1 MTADVTI
8 LDLRLRGRAQLGYA
22 AGMAIYAFVI
32 VALYPA
38 FRNDTSLNQFTANGS
53 TVAALFGAT
62 GSLTSPSGWI
72 NANLYANF
80 VPLIVLVLSIGYG
93 ASAIAGQDE
102 DATLSLIA
110 TLPISRREI
119 AIQKFITMALQGIP
133 VAAVT
138 ALCVVAGR
146 GFSLPIPAS
155 GVLGVTVGV
164 VLLGIDFGA
173 IALLIG
179 AVTGRR
185 TIALGASSALAAVSY
200 LVGSLAPVVDWL
212 HPARFASLF
221 YYAVGNGQLER
232 GISAADAAV
241 LAGVAAASLYACLLA
256 FDRLDLH

>member
-8 LDLRLRGRAQLGYA
+8 LDLRLRGRSQLGYA
-22 AGMAIYAFVI
+22 SGMAIYALVI
-32 VALYPA
+32 VALYPS
-38 FRNDTSLNQFTANGS
+38 FRHDTSLNQFTAHGS

-62 GSLTSPSGWI
+62 GSLTSPSGWV

-110 TLPISRREI
+110 TLPISRHRI
-119 AIQKFITMALQGIP
+119 AVQKFAAMSLQTVP
-133 VAAVT
+133 VAVVT

-155 GVLGVTVGV
+155 GLLGVTVGV
-164 VLLGIDFGA
+164 ALLGIDFGA

-179 AVTGRR
+179 ALTGRR
-185 TIALGASSALAAVSY
+185 AVALGASSALAALSY
-200 LVGSLAPVVDWL
+200 LIGSLAPVVTWL

-221 YYAVGNGQLER
+221 YYAVGNRQLER
-232 GISAADAAV
+232 GISVADIAV
-241 LAGVAAASLYACLLA
+241 LAAVAGASLYGCLVA

>member
-110 TLPISRREI
+110 TLPISRRQI
-119 AIQKFITMALQGIP
+119 AIQKFAAMSLQAIP

-138 ALCVVAGR
+138 ALGVVAGR
-146 GFSLPIPAS
+146 GFSLPIPPV

-179 AVTGRR
+179 APTGRR
-185 TIALGASSALAAVSY
+185 ATALGASSALAAVSY

-212 HPARFASLF
+212 HAARFVSLF
-221 YYAVGNGQLER
+221 YYAVGNRQLER
-232 GISAADAAV
+232 GISVADAAV
-241 LAGVAAASLYACLLA
+241 LAAVAAASLYACLVA